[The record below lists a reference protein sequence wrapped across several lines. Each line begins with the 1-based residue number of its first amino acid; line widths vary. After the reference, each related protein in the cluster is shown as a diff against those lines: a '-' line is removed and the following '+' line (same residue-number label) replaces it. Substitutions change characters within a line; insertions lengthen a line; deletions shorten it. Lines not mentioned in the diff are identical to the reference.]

1 MKKILL
7 NTFLWIISLFSW
19 FTISP
24 LFYYLTWKWKLIG
37 KKLRVTLLLISPIFL
52 MAYIVLLAF
61 GLDAYDSYQR
71 KYRFTNKDTI
81 ERITGVTY
89 PNFKIVEYTKGRTS
103 FLGDYNDQLIIEFK
117 ETPSTAFY
125 QKLDSLIAVEQSD
138 WSKRDN
144 VYSYSKIW
152 GNGLPAPK
160 GEDDEEDMTFSIEF
174 EKGSK
179 KAIIG
184 YGAW

>member
-1 MKKILL
+1 MKNILFKILQ
-7 NTFLWIISLFSW
+7 WIISLISW
-19 FTISP
+19 LTLSP

-52 MAYIVLLAF
+52 MIYIVLFVL
-61 GLDAYDSYQR
+61 GLYAYDSYQR

-81 ERITGVTY
+81 EKITGVKY

-103 FLGDYNDQLIIEFK
+103 FQGDYNDQLIIEFK
-117 ETPSTAFY
+117 EAPSAAFY

-144 VYSYSKIW
+144 VYSYSKMW

-160 GEDDEEDMTFSIEF
+160 GEDNEEDMTFSIEF

-184 YGAW
+184 YGTW

>member
-1 MKKILL
+1 MKNILFKILQ
-7 NTFLWIISLFSW
+7 WIISLISW
-19 FTISP
+19 LTLSP

-52 MAYIVLLAF
+52 MIYIVLFVF
-61 GLDAYDSYQR
+61 GLYAYDSYQR

-103 FLGDYNDQLIIEFK
+103 FQGDYNDQLIIEFK
-117 ETPSTAFY
+117 ETPSAAFY

-144 VYSYSKIW
+144 VYSYSKMW
-152 GNGLPAPK
+152 VNGLPAPK
-160 GEDDEEDMTFSIEF
+160 GEDNEEDMTFSIEF
-174 EKGSK
+174 DKGSK

-184 YGAW
+184 YGTW